1 MTPAVA
7 VLLGLLVAISY
18 GAADF
23 LGGVASRRV
32 PAALVVQQSQ
42 LLGVVLLLVM
52 LAVVPDQHVIAADM
66 VRGAGAGM
74 GGLLGLVLLYRGLAV
89 GAMSIVAPITAVG
102 AAVLPVGWGLA
113 TGERPGT
120 VALAGVV
127 LALVAVALV
136 ATPATEDAAPVEG
149 RRREILLAL
158 LAGGGFG
165 IVFIL
170 FGDTAK
176 ASGMWPLLSARVVS
190 TIVVTTGLWFRHIAI
205 GPRKDSALVVAGAG
219 VLDVTANTLFI
230 VGARI
235 GLVSL
240 VAVLSSLYPA
250 ATVVLARVV
259 LDERVSRRQA
269 TGLVLAI
276 VGVVLIALA

>member
-7 VLLGLLVAISY
+7 VLLGLLVAIFY

-23 LGGVASRRV
+23 LGGLVSRRA
-32 PAALVVQQSQ
+32 PAALVVQQTQ

-66 VRGAGAGM
+66 ARGTAAGL

-89 GAMSIVAPITAVG
+89 GSMSIVAPVTAVG
-102 AAVLPVGWGLA
+102 AAVLPVGWGLI
-113 TGERPGT
+113 TGERPGVIALIG
-120 VALAGVV
+120 VA

-136 ATPATEDAAPVEG
+136 GSPASDGAPVEG
-149 RRREILLAL
+149 RRKEIILAL
-158 LAGGGFG
+158 IAGCGFG
-165 IVFIL
+165 IVFIF
-170 FGDTAK
+170 FGDTSK
-176 ASGMWPLLSARVVS
+176 ASGMWPLLAARVAS
-190 TIVVTTGLWFRHIAI
+190 TAVVTIGLLARRVALGVREGTARVIA
-205 GPRKDSALVVAGAG
+205 GTG
-219 VLDVTANTLFI
+219 VLDIAANVLYI
-230 VGARI
+230 LGARI

-250 ATVVLARVV
+250 TTVVMARVF

-269 TGLVLAI
+269 NGLVLAI
-276 VGVVLIALA
+276 IGVVLIAAS

>member
-32 PAALVVQQSQ
+32 PAALVVQQTQ
-42 LLGVVLLLVM
+42 LLGVALLLVM
-52 LAVVPDQHVIAADM
+52 LAVVPDQHVIGADM
-66 VRGAGAGM
+66 ARGAGAGM

-113 TGERPGT
+113 TGERPGA

-127 LALVAVALV
+127 IALVAVAFV
-136 ATPATEDAAPVEG
+136 ATPATEDAAPIEG

-158 LAGGGFG
+158 LAGCGFG
-165 IVFIL
+165 VVFIL
-170 FGDTAK
+170 FGDTSK
-176 ASGMWPLLSARVVS
+176 ASGMWPLLSARVAS
-190 TIVVTTGLWFRHIAI
+190 TIVVTAALLARGVAL
-205 GPRKDSALVVAGAG
+205 GVRKDTARIFAAIG
-219 VLDVTANTLFI
+219 VLDVTANALFI
-230 VGARI
+230 LGARI

-269 TGLVLAI
+269 VGLVLAV
-276 VGVVLIALA
+276 VGVILIAAS

>member
-66 VRGAGAGM
+66 ARGAGAGM

-102 AAVLPVGWGLA
+102 AAVLPVGLGLA
-113 TGERPGT
+113 TGERPGA

-127 LALVAVALV
+127 IALVAVALV
-136 ATPATEDAAPVEG
+136 AAPATEDAAPVEG

-158 LAGGGFG
+158 LAGVGFG

-190 TIVVTTGLWFRHIAI
+190 TIVVTTGLCVRRVAI
-205 GPRKDSALVVAGAG
+205 GPRKDTALVIAGAG

-269 TGLVLAI
+269 TGLALAI